1 MIITINCIG
10 TLLLLIARIL
20 RCPTSMFEGFK
31 IVDKTCYTYKENK
44 FLTEEAYRVNQRKK
58 RRTLMSNVRARKLH
72 SKFSSHLA
80 SKPFN
85 SLATAWKLNPG
96 KNVNLNLM
104 HFYGS
109 M

>member
-44 FLTEEAYRVNQRKK
+44 FLTEEAYRVNQI
-58 RRTLMSNVRARKLH
+58 
-72 SKFSSHLA
+72 
-80 SKPFN
+80 
-85 SLATAWKLNPG
+85 
-96 KNVNLNLM
+96 
-104 HFYGS
+104 
-109 M
+109 